1 MAESRRTAPADREGD
16 FGYYSRVNLNDIIN
30 NFVVAYTGKGKV
42 LGSVNRHEVA
52 FWAQRAVQEF
62 SYDIFHADKALE
74 FELGPSLSLPLPSD
88 FVGLTKVSWLDPQG
102 LERVVYE
109 SRQASATQ
117 AVIQDNNYE
126 PVYDSNGD
134 IIIADSS
141 EQQGRFQN
149 PQTRSELLA
158 IAQNYYYNYITDYN
172 YSYYNESYYGRQW
185 GANPEEVNVNGTYVF
200 DKVQG
205 VLYFDY
211 NFQQDQLITVRYVSD
226 GLGDNG
232 DLSNVYVP
240 KMAEDAVYAR
250 MLADIAKLRPAAAGG
265 VGLYLKQAKAK
276 MNTAKIRLMEMRT
289 EEMAQVMR
297 GKSKWIKH

>member
-1 MAESRRTAPADREGD
+1 MAESRRTAPADRDND
-16 FGYYSRVNLNDIIN
+16 FGYYSRVSLDDIIN
-30 NFVVAYTGKGKV
+30 NFIIAYTGNGKV
-42 LGSVNRHEVA
+42 LPKVMRHEVA

-62 SYDIFHADKALE
+62 SYDMFHADKALE

-102 LERVVYE
+102 LERVAYQ
-109 SRQASATQ
+109 SRQASPGQ
-117 AVIQDNNYE
+117 AVVQDND
-126 PVYDSNGD
+126 YDPIYDNNGD
-134 IIIADSS
+134 IITADAS
-141 EQQGRFQN
+141 EQQKRFQN

-185 GANPEEVNVNGTYVF
+185 GANPEEVNVNGTYIF
-200 DKVQG
+200 DKIQG

-211 NFQQDQLITVRYVSD
+211 NFRQDQIVTLRYVSD

-250 MLADIAKLRPAAAGG
+250 MLADIAKLRPAAAGAA
-265 VGLYLKQAKAK
+265 GLYLKQAKAK

>member
-1 MAESRRTAPADREGD
+1 MAESTRTAPADRDND

-30 NFVVAYTGKGKV
+30 NFIIAYTGRGKV
-42 LGSVNRHEVA
+42 IPNVPRHEVA

-62 SYDIFHADKALE
+62 SYDMFHADNALE
-74 FELGPSLSLPLPSD
+74 FELGPSLALPLPSD
-88 FVGLTKVSWLDPQG
+88 FVSLVKVSWIDPQG
-102 LERVVYE
+102 LERVAYE
-109 SRQASATQ
+109 SRQASPTQ
-117 AVIQDNNYE
+117 AVVQDENYD
-126 PVYDSNGD
+126 PVYDANGE
-134 IIIADSS
+134 IILANQS
-141 EQQGRFQN
+141 EQIKRFQN

-185 GANPEEVNVNGTYVF
+185 GANPEEVNVNGTYIF

-211 NFQQDQLITVRYVSD
+211 NFQQDQLIVLRYVSD
-226 GLGDNG
+226 GLGDND

-240 KMAEDAVYAR
+240 KLAEDAVYAR
-250 MLADIAKLRPAAAGG
+250 MLADISKVRPAAAGAA
-265 VGLYLKQAKAK
+265 GLYLKQAKAK

-289 EEMAQVMR
+289 EEMAQIMR